1 MPSNAVAVSQKL
13 ETEQDIATQCAEVA
27 SHLIKLNVNF
37 LALDFDQTIIDI
49 HTGGRFSGT
58 ASELATH
65 VRPMFFHLISA
76 SHKVGIQLAVVTF
89 SPQTEQ
95 IAHVLDIHFPA
106 FAHEIVIRG
115 RDRTWDYVGNGMK
128 EGKQPYMSSAAEELQ
143 AKSELDITR
152 NTTLLVDDDPNNIHM
167 ALKDGVRGILLNPRK
182 SHLLLQDILKMQ

>member
-1 MPSNAVAVSQKL
+1 MPSKTASQKL
-13 ETEQDIATQCAEVA
+13 ELEQDITTQCAEAA
-27 SHLIKLNVNF
+27 SHLLKLNVNL

-58 ASELATH
+58 ATELAAH
-65 VRPMFFHLISA
+65 VRPMFHHLITA
-76 SHKVGIQLAVVTF
+76 THNAGIQLAVVTF

-95 IAHVLDIHFPA
+95 IADVLDIHFPA

-115 RDRTWDYVGNGMK
+115 RDRTWEYVGNGMK
-128 EGKQPYMSSAAEELQ
+128 EGKQPFMASAAEELQ
-143 AKSELDITR
+143 AKCDLDITR
-152 NTTLLVDDDPNNIHM
+152 NTTLLVDDDPNNIHK